1 MTYTNLDKES
11 KNNTK
16 EFLSSLNKLLRDN
29 DYKFETPVI
38 LSSKS
43 HGVLG
48 EIEDQAN
55 NLYLVD
61 PETLIEYETTEE

>member
-1 MTYTNLDKES
+1 MLYTNLEKE
-11 KNNTK
+11 TK
-16 EFLSSLNKLLRDN
+16 KEVKTFLLSLNKLLRDN
-29 DYKFETPVI
+29 NYKFETPVI
-38 LSSKS
+38 LSSKYN
-43 HGVLG
+43 GVLG